1 MNDRHGAINEMV
13 ATLWSTQADTYP
25 EDVYAGGTAITL
37 IKVIQAAT
45 EQYNLYWT
53 KSGYC

>member
-13 ATLWSTQADTYP
+13 AALWSTHADTYP

-45 EQYNLYWT
+45 
-53 KSGYC
+53 K